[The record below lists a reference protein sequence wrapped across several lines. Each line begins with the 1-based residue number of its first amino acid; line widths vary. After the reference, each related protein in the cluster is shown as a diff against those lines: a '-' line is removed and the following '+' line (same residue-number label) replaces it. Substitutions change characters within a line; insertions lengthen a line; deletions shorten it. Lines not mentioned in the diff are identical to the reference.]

1 MRVEATEAILDD
13 VRLITPLR
21 ELNKVPGAVEIGPLK
36 RGLLRRQAGIPQ
48 GRHQGNLSSIS
59 PSNTVLEPPH
69 YTIMVHSNSYP
80 STR

>member
-1 MRVEATEAILDD
+1 VLDE

-48 GRHQGNLSSIS
+48 GRHQGGLQDLCPAGPQGSLVSEKRFFS
-59 PSNTVLEPPH
+59 FCSL
-69 YTIMVHSNSYP
+69 Y
-80 STR
+80 